1 MTIKHV
7 FLDRNAFEGLCP
19 SGAEAEPPYCVE
31 ALVDALEEEGYEVSV
46 GPLDGFSLDSYSL
59 AETVALRPEE
69 IVVIDDDLASV
80 LGAVAAGMRG
90 VLLQDIDRT
99 EAALKA
105 CGIDIDLWWMP
116 GAASERQAKR
126 CEEARQQLPP
136 EEKTVTPHWG
146 RREHLTFTNCKGV
159 PAKIAI
165 ERDPLKNSPVS
176 AIQSRGPFL
185 ISHHFRG
192 RWNHYYV
199 GAKRQYPDLAL
210 GQAYTGVMRNHGP
223 GELEIEIT
231 PSEDKQSFWF
241 TNLRSLR

>member
-1 MTIKHV
+1 MTIKHI

-19 SGAEAEPPYCVE
+19 SGAEPSYCAE
-31 ALVDALEEEGYEVSV
+31 ALADALEQEGYEVSV
-46 GPLDGFSLDSYSL
+46 GSFDGLFLDSYSL
-59 AETVALRPEE
+59 AETVAIEPEE
-69 IVVIDDDLASV
+69 IVVIDGDLANV

-105 CGIDIDLWWMP
+105 CGIDIDLWWIP

-126 CEEARQQLPP
+126 CEGARQQLPP
-136 EEKTVTPHWG
+136 EEKAVTPHWG
-146 RREHLTFTNCKGV
+146 RRDRRTVTDCRGV
-159 PAKIAI
+159 PTRIAI
-165 ERDPLKNSPVS
+165 ERDPSKNGPVS
-176 AIQSRGPFL
+176 AIQSASPFL

-199 GAKRQYPDLAL
+199 GDKRQYPDLAL
-210 GQAYTGVMRNHGP
+210 GQAYTAVMRNHGP

-231 PSEDKQSFWF
+231 PSEDEQSFWF
-241 TNLRSLR
+241 TSLRSLR